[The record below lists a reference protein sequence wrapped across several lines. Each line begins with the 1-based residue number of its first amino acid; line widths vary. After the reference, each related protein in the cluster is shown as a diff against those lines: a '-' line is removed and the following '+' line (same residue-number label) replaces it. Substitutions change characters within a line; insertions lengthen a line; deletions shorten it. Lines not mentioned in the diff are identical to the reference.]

1 RATNSDAMLPPAPGL
16 LSTTTCWPH
25 ISESRAPMMRPTASM
40 PPPGVNG
47 TTSLTT
53 RFGQPC
59 ANPVRLAKGTSA
71 EAPAK
76 PMSRRRSS
84 MASLLNLDAGGL
96 DDRSPEVDFCL
107 EHSGELGRRRAGD
120 DDAGLF
126 QGGDDGRLAQDRNRI
141 SVDLVHNLGRRFGRS
156 E

>member
-1 RATNSDAMLPPAPGL
+1 MLPPAPGL

-59 ANPVRLAKGTSA
+59 ASAVRAARGMSA

-76 PMSRRRSS
+76 PMRRRRSS
-84 MASLLNLDAGGL
+84 MLSLLDLDAGGL
-96 DDRSPEVDFCL
+96 DDRSPEVDFGL
-107 EHSGELGRRRAGD
+107 EHAGELGWRRARNG
-120 DDAGLF
+120 DAGLF
-126 QGGDDGRLAQDRNRI
+126 QSGDDGRLAQNCDR
-141 SVDLVHNLGRRFGRS
+141 VGV
-156 E
+156 